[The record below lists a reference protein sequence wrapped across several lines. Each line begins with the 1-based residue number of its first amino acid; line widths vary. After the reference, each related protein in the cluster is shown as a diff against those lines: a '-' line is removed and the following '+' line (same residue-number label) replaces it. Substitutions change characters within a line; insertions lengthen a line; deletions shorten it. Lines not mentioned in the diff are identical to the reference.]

1 LVVKVTNLRRG
12 IITVTLTGLLVSL
25 AGCGFGSIIN
35 DPNRPIEGA
44 RGSFGVTDVN
54 VHGKNV
60 TCVTWK
66 LGNAGGMS
74 CDFQGAK

>member
-1 LVVKVTNLRRG
+1 MVKVTNLRRVVIAIG
-12 IITVTLTGLLVSL
+12 LFGLLVSL
-25 AGCGFGSIIN
+25 AGCGIGPVTN
-35 DPNRPIEGA
+35 DPNQPIEGP
-44 RGSFGVTDVN
+44 RGSFGVADVN

-66 LGNAGGMS
+66 LGYAGGLS

>member
-1 LVVKVTNLRRG
+1 LVVKVTNLRRV
-12 IITVTLTGLLVSL
+12 IIAIGLAGLLVSL
-25 AGCGFGSIIN
+25 TGCGLLDN
-35 DPNRPIEGA
+35 DPTNPPPGG
-44 RGSFGVTDVN
+44 GSFGVTDVN

-66 LGNAGGMS
+66 LGYAGGLS

>member
-1 LVVKVTNLRRG
+1 MTNFRRV
-12 IITVTLTGLLVSL
+12 IIAASLGGLLAGL
-25 AGCGFGSIIN
+25 TGCGFDN
-35 DPNRPIEGA
+35 DPNQPIEGA
-44 RGSFGVTDVN
+44 RGSFGVSDVN

-66 LGNAGGMS
+66 LGYAGGLS